1 MRMKDRADMRKN
13 DGTARGRVVLVG
25 AYKGGQLRDW
35 PGEGCNLFNTRVS
48 TM

>member
-35 PGEGCNLFNTRVS
+35 PGEGCNLFHNLVFTR
-48 TM
+48 